1 MDAPGFKYQNWFSDL
16 SWKGQLSIDDCS
28 LFSVYFEGVLCE
40 DGSIASTDKS
50 PLRVYAK
57 RQGYNEKIVLFDEE
71 LYGYTPLL
79 IEKVEYFQKSKIKKY
94 KSLERFLLIDYK
106 VIIKWIPIPI
116 RHFFFFIIY
125 TYKGQARFLC
135 LSN

>member
-1 MDAPGFKYQNWFSDL
+1 MIFATIITGK
-16 SWKGQLSIDDCS
+16 
-28 LFSVYFEGVLCE
+28 LCKE
-40 DGSIASTDKS
+40 NNIIQDK
-50 PLRVYAK
+50 
-57 RQGYNEKIVLFDEE
+57 KIIF
-71 LYGYTPLL
+71 TA
-79 IEKVEYFQKSKIKKY
+79 KIKKY